1 VYAVGVVGDDAHGRE
16 LVKMLRGQRVHT
28 DGVIVDE
35 HRITTVK
42 TRIIAKSQHVVR
54 VDTENTEAA
63 GKRVVKKMISYLK
76 KMLPTVDALTISDYG
91 KGIISD
97 ELLDYLIPAAK
108 KCGIPVVVDPKL
120 QQFFRY
126 KGVTVVTPNE
136 HEASLVCG
144 VTLIN
149 DASIRNVGFKILS
162 QLGSD
167 YVLIT
172 RGAKGMSLFAKDG
185 HVTHIPA
192 HAREVFDVTGAGDTV
207 TSVLT
212 LALSSGADML
222 SAARLANYAAGV
234 VVGKI
239 GTATVTRDEILGEL
253 KSGG

>member
-1 VYAVGVVGDDAHGRE
+1 
-16 LVKMLRGQRVHT
+16 VHT

-63 GKRVVKKMISYLK
+63 GKRIVKKMISCLRK
-76 KMLPTVDALTISDYG
+76 LVPAVDALTVSDYG
-91 KGIISD
+91 KGVISD

-108 KCGIPVVVDPKL
+108 RCGIPVVVDPKL
-120 QQFFRY
+120 HQFFRY
-126 KGVTVVTPNE
+126 RGVTVVTPNE

-162 QLGSD
+162 QLDSD

-185 HVTHIPA
+185 HLTHIPA

-212 LALSSGADML
+212 LALSCGADML

-239 GTATVTRDEILGEL
+239 GTATVTRDEMLGEL